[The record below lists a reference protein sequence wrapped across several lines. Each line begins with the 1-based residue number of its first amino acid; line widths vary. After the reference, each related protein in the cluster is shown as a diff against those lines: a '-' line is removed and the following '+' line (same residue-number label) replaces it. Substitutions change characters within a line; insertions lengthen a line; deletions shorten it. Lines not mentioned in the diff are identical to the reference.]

1 MKQKYEYSKIGKNCL
16 ILILGILLFY
26 FGIKLSL
33 FYMPFLIGYIISILI
48 EPLIRFLKNKTN
60 ISRKTSSII
69 VLVLVFVILIAIM
82 SWGVIT
88 LINEMSNF
96 LGGINI
102 YFEKIIN
109 LTQYIWKWLGQ
120 FNLPEDINYLL
131 QNSVTEIFSELS
143 NLLKNYMSK
152 ILQSV
157 SSIPKVFIYTII
169 TILATYFISSDKF
182 YILDRMEH
190 HIPKKWVGKFRTHL
204 SEIISALGNYLKAE
218 IILIL
223 ITFIVVTIGLN
234 LFYVIGMKIEYPFL
248 MALFIGFIDALP
260 ILGSGTVMVPWAIIA
275 ACKGNINLGIAIL
288 ILWLIMTV
296 VRQIIEPKI
305 VSGQLGVHPIFTLVA
320 MYTGFKFCGV
330 LGLFVG
336 PIILMVLKNIFE
348 NRIDKGLVKSIIE

>member
-26 FGIKLSL
+26 FGIKLSM

-48 EPLIRFLKNKTN
+48 EPMIRFLKNKTN

-69 VLVLVFVILIAIM
+69 VLALVFVILIAIM

-152 ILQSV
+152 ILQSI

-234 LFYVIGMKIEYPFL
+234 LFYVIGMRIEYPFL

-260 ILGSGTVMVPWAIIA
+260 ILGAGTVFVPWIIIEFLNSNNSLA
-275 ACKGNINLGIAIL
+275 SCLLGLYIL
-288 ILWLIMTV
+288 IIVL
-296 VRQIIEPKI
+296 RQILEPKL
-305 VSGQLGVHPIFTLVA
+305 VSNKIGIHPIFTLIA
-320 MYTGFKFCGV
+320 MYTGFKLIGI
-330 LGLFVG
+330 LGMLIG
-336 PIILMVLKNIFE
+336 PVALVILKNIFA
-348 NRIDKGLVKSIIE
+348 NSIDTGLVKWIIE

>member
-26 FGIKLSL
+26 FGIKLSM

-48 EPLIRFLKNKTN
+48 EPMIRFLKNKTN

-234 LFYVIGMKIEYPFL
+234 LFYVIGMRIEYPFL

-260 ILGSGTVMVPWAIIA
+260 ILGAGTVFVPWIIIEFLNSNNSLA
-275 ACKGNINLGIAIL
+275 SCLLGLYIL
-288 ILWLIMTV
+288 IIVL
-296 VRQIIEPKI
+296 RQILEPKL
-305 VSGQLGVHPIFTLVA
+305 VSNKIGIHPIFTLIA
-320 MYTGFKFCGV
+320 MYTGFKLIGI
-330 LGLFVG
+330 LGMLIG
-336 PIILMVLKNIFE
+336 PVALVILKNIFA
-348 NRIDKGLVKSIIE
+348 NSIDTGLVKWIIE

>member
-26 FGIKLSL
+26 FGIKLSM

-48 EPLIRFLKNKTN
+48 EPMIRFLKNKTN

-69 VLVLVFVILIAIM
+69 VLIVVFALLTAIM

-96 LGGINI
+96 LSGINI

-152 ILQSV
+152 ILQSI

-204 SEIISALGNYLKAE
+204 SEIISTLGNYLKAE

-260 ILGSGTVMVPWAIIA
+260 ILGAGTVFVPWIIIEFLNTNNSLA
-275 ACKGNINLGIAIL
+275 SCLLGLYIL
-288 ILWLIMTV
+288 IIVL
-296 VRQIIEPKI
+296 RQILEPKL
-305 VSGQLGVHPIFTLVA
+305 VSNKIGIHPIFTLIA
-320 MYTGFKFCGV
+320 MYTGFKLIGILGMLIGPVV
-330 LGLFVG
+330 LV
-336 PIILMVLKNIFE
+336 ILKNIFA
-348 NRIDKGLVKSIIE
+348 NSIDTGLVKWIIE

>member
-26 FGIKLSL
+26 FGIKLSM

-48 EPLIRFLKNKTN
+48 EPMIRFLKNKTN

-69 VLVLVFVILIAIM
+69 VLALVFVILIAIM

-157 SSIPKVFIYTII
+157 SSISKVFIYTII

-234 LFYVIGMKIEYPFL
+234 LFYVIGMRIEYPFL

-260 ILGSGTVMVPWAIIA
+260 ILGAGTVFVPWIIIEFLNSNNSLA
-275 ACKGNINLGIAIL
+275 SCLLGLYIL
-288 ILWLIMTV
+288 IIVL
-296 VRQIIEPKI
+296 RQILEPKL
-305 VSGQLGVHPIFTLVA
+305 VSNKIGIHPIFTLIA
-320 MYTGFKFCGV
+320 MYTGFKLIGI
-330 LGLFVG
+330 LGMLIG
-336 PIILMVLKNIFE
+336 PVALVILKNIFA
-348 NRIDKGLVKSIIE
+348 NSIDTGLVKWIIE

>member
-26 FGIKLSL
+26 FGIKLSM

-48 EPLIRFLKNKTN
+48 EPMIRFLKNKTN

-109 LTQYIWKWLGQ
+109 LTQYTWKWLGQ

-152 ILQSV
+152 ILQSI

-234 LFYVIGMKIEYPFL
+234 LFYVIGMRIEYPFL

-260 ILGSGTVMVPWAIIA
+260 ILGAGTVFVPWIIIEFLNSNNSLA
-275 ACKGNINLGIAIL
+275 SCLLGLYIL
-288 ILWLIMTV
+288 IIVL
-296 VRQIIEPKI
+296 RQILEPKL
-305 VSGQLGVHPIFTLVA
+305 VSNKIGIHPIFTLIA
-320 MYTGFKFCGV
+320 MYTGFKLIGI
-330 LGLFVG
+330 LGMLIG
-336 PIILMVLKNIFE
+336 PVALVILKNIFA
-348 NRIDKGLVKSIIE
+348 NSIDTGLVKWIIE

>member
-1 MKQKYEYSKIGKNCL
+1 M
-16 ILILGILLFY
+16 
-26 FGIKLSL
+26 

-48 EPLIRFLKNKTN
+48 EPMIRFLKNKTN

-69 VLVLVFVILIAIM
+69 VLIVVFALLTAIM

-96 LGGINI
+96 LSGINI

-152 ILQSV
+152 ILQSI

-204 SEIISALGNYLKAE
+204 SEIISTLGNYLKAE

-260 ILGSGTVMVPWAIIA
+260 ILGAGTVFVPWIIIEFLNTNNSLA
-275 ACKGNINLGIAIL
+275 SCLLGLYIL
-288 ILWLIMTV
+288 IIVL
-296 VRQIIEPKI
+296 RQILEPKL
-305 VSGQLGVHPIFTLVA
+305 VSNKIGIHPIFTLIA
-320 MYTGFKFCGV
+320 MYTGFKLIGILGMLIGPVV
-330 LGLFVG
+330 LV
-336 PIILMVLKNIFE
+336 ILKNIFA
-348 NRIDKGLVKSIIE
+348 NSIDTGLVKWIIE

>member
-1 MKQKYEYSKIGKNCL
+1 MDNL
-16 ILILGILLFY
+16 IY
-26 FGIKLSL
+26 QNS
-33 FYMPFLIGYIISILI
+33 
-48 EPLIRFLKNKTN
+48 
-60 ISRKTSSII
+60 
-69 VLVLVFVILIAIM
+69 
-82 SWGVIT
+82 
-88 LINEMSNF
+88 
-96 LGGINI
+96 
-102 YFEKIIN
+102 
-109 LTQYIWKWLGQ
+109 
-120 FNLPEDINYLL
+120 INYLL

-204 SEIISALGNYLKAE
+204 SEIISTLGNYLKAE

-260 ILGSGTVMVPWAIIA
+260 ILGAGTVFIPWIIIEYLNA
-275 ACKGNINLGIAIL
+275 NNSLASCLLGLYIL
-288 ILWLIMTV
+288 IIVL
-296 VRQIIEPKI
+296 RQILEPKL
-305 VSGQLGVHPIFTLVA
+305 VSNKIGIHPIFTLIA
-320 MYTGFKFCGV
+320 MYTGFKLIGILGMLIGPVV
-330 LGLFVG
+330 LV
-336 PIILMVLKNIFE
+336 ILKNIFA
-348 NRIDKGLVKSIIE
+348 NSIDTGLVKWIIE